1 MDSLTR
7 EREAK
12 LDIERSKFSLSDEL
26 ERVQRD
32 LTSAKQ
38 QVKQHLYSFSASLP
52 LWVILVSPFKCSH

>member
-12 LDIERSKFSLSDEL
+12 VEIERSKFSLADEL

-38 QVKQHLYSFSASLP
+38 QVKQHMYSFSAFL
-52 LWVILVSPFKCSH
+52 FHYG